1 MDSRTNCPNC
11 GAPIKDLYCE
21 YCGTRVVDLSYID
34 LNKESYFC
42 IILDGQKYFIKA
54 FPTTFTITHSLTE
67 CYSYDEFHRVL
78 SHPAINIDLSL
89 QGSITPGY
97 II

>member
-1 MDSRTNCPNC
+1 MNNKTNCPNC

-42 IILDGQKYFIKA
+42 IIYNDQKYFIKA
-54 FPTTFTITHSLTE
+54 FPTTFTITQSLTE
-67 CYSYDEFHRVL
+67 VPYNYGNFGRML
-78 SHPAINIDLSL
+78 AHPVINIDLSL
-89 QGSITPGY
+89 QGSIV
-97 II
+97 